1 MLGRGEGRG
10 VGGVGGGN
18 KEVRDRI
25 QQKRKQNKKIIEDL
39 SQAEAGLLRH
49 SMLIEE

>member
-10 VGGVGGGN
+10 GGGRDEESSKTK
-18 KEVRDRI
+18 KE
-25 QQKRKQNKKIIEDL
+25 RKQKIIEDL